1 MYIQVCIKLKFQET
15 ISLLHAMYLDTFYS
29 MLGYV
34 IPSHVCLNMGL
45 SKEKK
50 KSERYWN
57 LFKSITRIKNK
68 STTKQ
73 RSLPVIHCLKNT
85 FLQKAEH
92 FYSVC
97 TWISHLINHGDCS
110 ILMGIFLLFINI

>member
-1 MYIQVCIKLKFQET
+1 MYTQVCIKLKFQET

-50 KSERYWN
+50 KVRKVLES
-57 LFKSITRIKNK
+57 F
-68 STTKQ
+68 
-73 RSLPVIHCLKNT
+73 
-85 FLQKAEH
+85 
-92 FYSVC
+92 
-97 TWISHLINHGDCS
+97 
-110 ILMGIFLLFINI
+110 